1 MMNSIKLIAAA
12 AALTGLVG
20 CVEET
25 STRTSIDHG
34 DMYANRC
41 AEAVAKEV
49 GVSAN
54 DVMVTNTKIAEGNG
68 DRTVSVGVPNA
79 QADWI
84 CVTDY
89 KGNVR
94 QVYYGAEG

>member
-41 AEAVAKEV
+41 AAAVAKEV

>member
-1 MMNSIKLIAAA
+1 MKKSIKLIAAA

-25 STRTSIDHG
+25 STRTNIDHG
-34 DMYANRC
+34 DMYQDRC
-41 AEAVAKEV
+41 AEAVAKQL
-49 GVSAN
+49 GVSPN
-54 DVMVTNTKIAEGNG
+54 DVVVTKTMISEGNG
-68 DRTVSVGVPNA
+68 DRTISVGAPNA

-94 QVYYGAEG
+94 EVYYGAEG

>member
-1 MMNSIKLIAAA
+1 MKNTFKVIAAA
-12 AALTGLVG
+12 AVMTGLVG

-25 STRTSIDHG
+25 STRTAMDHG

-41 AEAVAKEV
+41 AQAVASQV

-54 DVMVTNTKIAEGNG
+54 DVIVTGTKIAEGNG
-68 DRTVSVGVPNA
+68 DRTITVGVPNA
-79 QADWI
+79 TADWV

-94 QVYYGAEG
+94 NVYFGAEG